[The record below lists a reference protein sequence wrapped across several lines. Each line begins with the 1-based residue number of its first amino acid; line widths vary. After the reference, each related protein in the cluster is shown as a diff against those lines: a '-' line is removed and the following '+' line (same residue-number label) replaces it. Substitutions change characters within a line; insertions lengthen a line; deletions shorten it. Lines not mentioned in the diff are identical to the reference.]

1 MEDVP
6 KVLNVGLER
15 APSRA
20 GERYAR
26 TRLLGN
32 EALLDF
38 DITGL
43 FQGLRSSVN
52 SSFAPPRSALS
63 VAMIFKRVG

>member
-43 FQGLRSSVN
+43 FQGAGGTMHRRFRHDRHL
-52 SSFAPPRSALS
+52 
-63 VAMIFKRVG
+63 